1 MQKQEIDHLPAVLF
15 RVLLLKITYLYKMIN
30 LYDKYQQ
37 IMYEPTEEEFK
48 LQLKS
53 FKPGQ
58 KLPSL
63 NYRLNP
69 KEYYIQLVYENYL
82 DTLLEGQTLKLLA
95 MRLLTPPCYSGD
107 KDDDEDGECD
117 EVYLIDYSGSRLT
130 YIVSGIIDAI
140 KHRGLNLSFEFDAES
155 NILLRNYNKDYDTTS
170 LIEGIDPYEYIVVGF
185 KINGTKIECYDYS
198 P

>member
-1 MQKQEIDHLPAVLF
+1 MLF
-15 RVLLLKITYLYKMIN
+15 RVLLSKIIYLYKMIN

-37 IMYEPTEEEFK
+37 TMYEPTEEQFK
-48 LQLKS
+48 LLLNS

-63 NYRLNP
+63 NDRLNL

-82 DTLLEGQTLKLLA
+82 DMLLEDQTLKLLV
-95 MRLLTPPCYSGD
+95 MRLLTPPCYSD
-107 KDDDEDGECD
+107 DEDDDEDGECD

-140 KHRGLNLSFEFDAES
+140 EHRGLNLSFEFDAES
-155 NILLRNYNKDYDTTS
+155 NILLRNYNKDYDTTF
-170 LIEGIDPYEYIVVGF
+170 LIEGIDPCEFIVVGF
-185 KINGTKIECYDYS
+185 KINGTKIECYVYS
-198 P
+198 Q